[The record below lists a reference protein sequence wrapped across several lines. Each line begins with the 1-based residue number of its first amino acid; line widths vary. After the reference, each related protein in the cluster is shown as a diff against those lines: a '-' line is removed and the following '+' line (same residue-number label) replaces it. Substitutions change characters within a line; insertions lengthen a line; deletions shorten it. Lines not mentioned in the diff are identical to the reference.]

1 MELEKLYV
9 NDQSYL
15 FVKQTC
21 PPSFQWRIQG
31 RDPALLGPLTF
42 RPNWG
47 PKGPKKFFW
56 RPPSPSYLR
65 VWMTATPPPP
75 LSQSPVPALRYIK
88 RYKQQQNMNWE
99 LWYNCK
105 ASKFSESTFANIRFS
120 LLQVC
125 PSAPSFVLSVLFI
138 PLFHVLSGYFYVSLS
153 LVALPTIWILI
164 NFVTQLL

>member
-1 MELEKLYV
+1 M
-9 NDQSYL
+9 
-15 FVKQTC
+15 
-21 PPSFQWRIQG
+21 
-31 RDPALLGPLTF
+31 
-42 RPNWG
+42 
-47 PKGPKKFFW
+47 
-56 RPPSPSYLR
+56 
-65 VWMTATPPPP
+65 WMTNPTSSSSKHVPQVFSGGSRGGTRPLWAPLLLDQTEARRAKKVFLETALPLLSEGLDDRYPPPPPPP

>member
-1 MELEKLYV
+1 MWMTNPTSSSSKHVPQVFSGGSRGGTRPFWAPLLL
-9 NDQSYL
+9 DQTEARRAQ
-15 FVKQTC
+15 K
-21 PPSFQWRIQG
+21 SFFG
-31 RDPALLGPLTF
+31 D
-42 RPNWG
+42 
-47 PKGPKKFFW
+47 
-56 RPPSPSYLR
+56 RPPPLIWGSGWPLPP
-65 VWMTATPPPP
+65 PPPP

>member
-1 MELEKLYV
+1 MWMTNPTSSSSKHVPQVFSGGSRGGTRPLWAPLLL
-9 NDQSYL
+9 DQTE
-15 FVKQTC
+15 VRRAQK
-21 PPSFQWRIQG
+21 SFFG
-31 RDPALLGPLTF
+31 D
-42 RPNWG
+42 
-47 PKGPKKFFW
+47 
-56 RPPSPSYLR
+56 RPPPLIWGSGWPLP
-65 VWMTATPPPP
+65 PPPP

-120 LLQVC
+120 LRHVC